1 MQKFLTLF
9 LLVFVVVSCKSEKKK
24 AAQSFE
30 AALEA
35 ATGNSFT
42 IAKLQTEKGNYTV
55 YRNENT
61 GEYVA
66 YNMDKWNRETMS
78 SLDQFNAVAVAGDVV
93 GGLNK
98 DREWVD
104 SGYWESVYDTRTY
117 TDDYYDSVCG
127 CYQTETRT
135 ESYYVGERYV
145 DTSHWYTFYTGG
157 GFRFE
162 NNSGVSKDL
171 ETLAALKEAAA
182 ESFMASKFKSEFSLS
197 DDRASEMAKLASKYQ
212 RLENARELT
221 TSEKDKFALSA
232 LGVSMNQIEVAMKKK
247 AQGSDAQ
254 YADLLKTAAQ
264 VNNTTPEQIGKF
276 FDEVVEGI

>member
-1 MQKFLTLF
+1 MQKVLAL
-9 LLVFVVVSCKSEKKK
+9 LLVFVVVSCTSEKKK

-30 AALEA
+30 ATLEA
-35 ATGNSFT
+35 ETGNSFT
-42 IAKLQTEKGNYTV
+42 IVKLQTEKGNYTV

-61 GEYVA
+61 GEYIA
-66 YNMDKWNRETMS
+66 YNMDKWNRDTMTT
-78 SLDQFNAVAVAGDVV
+78 LAQYNAVAVAGDVV
-93 GGLNK
+93 GRLSQG
-98 DREWVD
+98 REWVD
-104 SGYWESVYDTRTY
+104 SGYWEDIYETRTY
-117 TDDYYDSVCG
+117 QDEDYSYSCD
-127 CYQTETRT
+127 CYVTSTYSERVW
-135 ESYYVGERYV
+135 VGERYV

-162 NNSGVSKDL
+162 NASGASKDL
-171 ETLAALKEAAA
+171 ETIAALKEEAAQ
-182 ESFMASKFKSEFSLS
+182 SFMAAKFKSEFSLS
-197 DDRASEMAKLASKYQ
+197 EDRASEMAKLANKYQ

-221 TSEKDKFALSA
+221 AAEKDKFALSA

-247 AQGSDAQ
+247 AQGSEAQ